1 MSAVGLDVARVGWVE
16 TLIRLCENSHKV
28 LMECRAEQDSSYLK
42 PNRKQ
47 NATTGGDVSE
57 KTSRTCNRP
66 YYCAP
71 ALRGPGGRADLS
83 DRGRPQLRH
92 ADVLA
97 ERWDISDCCGSELSI
112 QSAVGR
118 A

>member
-1 MSAVGLDVARVGWVE
+1 MYAVVARVRSVKA
-16 TLIRLCENSHKV
+16 LVRFCENSHKV
-28 LMECRAEQDSSYLK
+28 LIECRSEQDSDHPK
-42 PNRKQ
+42 PNTKQ

-66 YYCAP
+66 NCCAP
-71 ALRGPGGRADLS
+71 ALRGTGGRADLS
-83 DRGRPQLRH
+83 DGDRSQLRH
-92 ADVLA
+92 VHVLA
-97 ERWDISDCCGSELSI
+97 VRCYISNCCGSELPI